1 MAPLRTHRRGTVRV
15 QFAKCREKGSC
26 RSVLVLPDVHVES
39 GLTIRIPKISGRFA
53 FWHRELSCQEPN
65 RKSRGNPVGHLQRSQ
80 CRYSRLGFCEPR
92 RARRVDIRESNN
104 ARTRPLSR
112 NRVISSGTQHR
123 AKPANRGRAQWSMT
137 CEFKGRFLWMISD
150 ESFRSV
156 AKRKLYGKY
165 GVKEYWLID
174 FQKQTIEVYLLQGQ
188 KLQLQ
193 SILTEEDE
201 ITSSVLPGYR
211 GKSADLF
218 GGTKNRIKPTRT

>member
-1 MAPLRTHRRGTVRV
+1 
-15 QFAKCREKGSC
+15 
-26 RSVLVLPDVHVES
+26 
-39 GLTIRIPKISGRFA
+39 
-53 FWHRELSCQEPN
+53 
-65 RKSRGNPVGHLQRSQ
+65 
-80 CRYSRLGFCEPR
+80 
-92 RARRVDIRESNN
+92 
-104 ARTRPLSR
+104 
-112 NRVISSGTQHR
+112 
-123 AKPANRGRAQWSMT
+123 
-137 CEFKGRFLWMISD
+137 MISD